1 MKRILSILIASLI
14 LVSGMHL
21 TIATHFCGG
30 VFAATKASFSGEL
43 ASCGMEHSDN
53 TTPIQGNH
61 FDTKCCDDEVINYS
75 VDNNFA
81 PSSSIVLEL
90 FQNISHVYNIPV
102 DISCH
107 SISTNNSFF
116 ANVFPPGNFLTNAVS
131 IVDICVFRI

>member
-1 MKRILSILIASLI
+1 MKRILSILFASLI

-30 VFAATKASFSGEL
+30 VYAATKASFSGEL
-43 ASCGMEHSDN
+43 ASCGMEQSDKS
-53 TTPIQGNH
+53 TPFSSNH

-81 PSSSIVLEL
+81 PSNSIVLEL
-90 FQNISHVYNIPV
+90 IKNISHVYYLPV
-102 DISCH
+102 DISCK
-107 SISTNNSFF
+107 SLSTNNSFL
-116 ANVFPPGNFLTNAVS
+116 ANVFPPGNFITNAVS